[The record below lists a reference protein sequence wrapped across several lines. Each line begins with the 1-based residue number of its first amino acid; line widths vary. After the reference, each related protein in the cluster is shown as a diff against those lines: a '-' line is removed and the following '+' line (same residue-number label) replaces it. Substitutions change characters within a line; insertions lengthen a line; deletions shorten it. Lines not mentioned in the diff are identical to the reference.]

1 LEILLSQ
8 DEGEIPDASEPTD
21 AALIE
26 QLVRNLMTSSEWY
39 YGLPRTLDNIHRV
52 ASLTRDRLSLEAW
65 RTLNDFYAGRRWQG
79 SAMPRTIGDSLGLLD
94 DGLRVLSAFHGL
106 THENMTRNY
115 GWSFLDMGRRLSRAS
130 HLSELLLG
138 IFGKASPGADDIG
151 NLSFVLELADSF
163 ITYRSRYRMAPV
175 LPLVLDLLL
184 VDESNPRSIAFQL
197 AALSRHIDTLP
208 QSGEGG
214 GRIDEQRT
222 ILTLLTRVRVA
233 RAEEL
238 AKVGPEGRRADLEAL
253 LGEQVAL
260 LPSLSDTIG
269 RRYFNLIE
277 KDARWV
283 RARSRVDG

>member
-1 LEILLSQ
+1 
-8 DEGEIPDASEPTD
+8 
-21 AALIE
+21 
-26 QLVRNLMTSSEWY
+26 MTSSDWY

-138 IFGKASPGADDIG
+138 IFGKASTGVDDIG
-151 NLSFVLELADSF
+151 SLSFVLELADSF

-208 QSGEGG
+208 QSG
-214 GRIDEQRT
+214 R
-222 ILTLLTRVRVA
+222 
-233 RAEEL
+233 
-238 AKVGPEGRRADLEAL
+238 GRRAH
-253 LGEQVAL
+253 
-260 LPSLSDTIG
+260 
-269 RRYFNLIE
+269 RRAAH
-277 KDARWV
+277 DAR
-283 RARSRVDG
+283 AC

>member
-1 LEILLSQ
+1 
-8 DEGEIPDASEPTD
+8 
-21 AALIE
+21 
-26 QLVRNLMTSSEWY
+26 MTSSDWY

-79 SAMPRTIGDSLGLLD
+79 SAMPRTIGDSLVPA
-94 DGLRVLSAFHGL
+94 R
-106 THENMTRNY
+106 
-115 GWSFLDMGRRLSRAS
+115 RRLARAGGLPRPDARE
-130 HLSELLLG
+130 HDPQLRLVVPG
-138 IFGKASPGADDIG
+138 HGAAAVARRAPVRTAARHVRQGGAGADDIG
-151 NLSFVLELADSF
+151 SLSFVLELADSF

-214 GRIDEQRT
+214 GRIDEQRMA
-222 ILTLLTRVRVA
+222 LSLLTRVRVA
-233 RAEEL
+233 QAQEL
-238 AKVGPEGRRADLEAL
+238 AKAGPDGRRAELEAL
-253 LGEQVAL
+253 LDEQVAM
-260 LPSLSDTIG
+260 LPHLSDAIG
-269 RRYFNLIE
+269 RRYFNLVE